1 MLKLSIFVTLLIS
14 SSFTHGQTRS
24 DFDKLNLSKTQLQA
38 VYEKHFLFLTNKI
51 TGKQKLIKE
60 ESNAFIRLMNDT
72 NKKDIGLNAFLNGS
86 VIVSFYE
93 PTLVNN
99 EIKLNFSEYKLIP
112 LDQIKTI
119 SYSIKHRGRTFW
131 GSFILTITGFE
142 MVFLPIVAPIIN
154 GNTKEIYSKPFFPIM
169 IGSGIIT
176 YVVGRKLYKSLKFKD
191 YNLRT
196 DWEYQVLKK

>member
-14 SSFTHGQTRS
+14 PSFTHGQIRS
-24 DFDKLNLSKTQLQA
+24 DWDKLNLSKTQLQA

-99 EIKLNFSEYKLIP
+99 EIKLNTFVYLFNHSDVDHNRKVHEKHQLFSQPLTEKYFSKDNYNYIISEPFDEDSAEYEIHHFRRVFQELKN
-112 LDQIKTI
+112 
-119 SYSIKHRGRTFW
+119 RGCN
-131 GSFILTITGFE
+131 IDVE
-142 MVFLPIVAPIIN
+142 H
-154 GNTKEIYSKPFFPIM
+154 EIAKAHNDNM
-169 IGSGIIT
+169 
-176 YVVGRKLYKSLKFKD
+176 RLYNFRSL
-191 YNLRT
+191 
-196 DWEYQVLKK
+196 LKKK